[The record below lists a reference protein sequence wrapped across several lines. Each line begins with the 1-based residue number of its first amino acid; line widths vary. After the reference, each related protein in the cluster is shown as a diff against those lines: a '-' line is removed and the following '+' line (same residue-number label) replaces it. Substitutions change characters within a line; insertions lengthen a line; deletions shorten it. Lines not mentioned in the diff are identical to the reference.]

1 MAAATEGHV
10 VILLSCA
17 DDAYTRAGVL
27 AFVYNIRV
35 YVRFFFVCGI
45 CVCARVRACVRVCI
59 TCLRTC
65 PKRPE
70 DDDVR

>member
-35 YVRFFFVCGI
+35 YVRFFLFVVY
-45 CVCARVRACVRVCI
+45 VCARVCVRACVCA
-59 TCLRTC
+59 
-65 PKRPE
+65 
-70 DDDVR
+70 